1 MITPAPTPPERPMA
15 PAKRRILE
23 TADALFTAESIRGVG
38 IDRLISESR
47 VTKATFYKHYGSKDR
62 LILDYVTYRSRSEI
76 ERAAARNTP
85 AEVVRGVVHDALE
98 DIFRADFRGDALLN
112 AAAEF
117 PGVLHPVRQHVREHR
132 EWRAGLVG
140 DALRQLG
147 HPLPGDAVDELL
159 LARDGA
165 VAGAHAGDPVAAKAA
180 LERVLERVLA
190 AAA

>member
-1 MITPAPTPPERPMA
+1 MA

-23 TADALFTAESIRGVG
+23 TADALFTSESIRGVG

-62 LILDYVTYRSRSEI
+62 LILDYVAYRSRSEV
-76 ERAAARNTP
+76 ERTATRSTP
-85 AEVVRGVVHDALE
+85 SEVVRGVVRDAIE
-98 DIFRADFRGDALLN
+98 DISSADFRGDAMLN

-117 PGVLHPVRQHVREHR
+117 PGARHPVRQHVREHR
-132 EWRAGLVG
+132 EWRADIVAA
-140 DALRQLG
+140 ALRQLG

-190 AAA
+190 AVA